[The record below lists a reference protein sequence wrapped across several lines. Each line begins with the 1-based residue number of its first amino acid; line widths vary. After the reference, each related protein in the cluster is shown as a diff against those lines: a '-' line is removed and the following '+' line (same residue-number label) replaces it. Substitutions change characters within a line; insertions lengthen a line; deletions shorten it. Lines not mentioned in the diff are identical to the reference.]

1 MAQYESEILHLNYSQ
16 EQVYTK
22 LADLNN
28 LSPLK
33 DQLDLI
39 KEKTDGKVED
49 MSFDSDT
56 MTVKVQGVNLTMRIV
71 EREPMKCI
79 KFEGVN
85 SPVPVNLWIQV
96 LPEEET
102 KSKMKLTIRAEVN
115 VFMKAMIDKP
125 MKQALEKLSEM
136 FSSIPYNN

>member
-1 MAQYESEILHLNYSQ
+1 MAQYESDIIHLKFSQ

-22 LADLNN
+22 LSDLSN
-28 LSPLK
+28 LAPLK
-33 DQLDLI
+33 DQLELI

-49 MSFDSDT
+49 MSFDTDT
-56 MTVKVQGVNLTMRIV
+56 MTIKVQGVNLTLRIV
-71 EREPMKCI
+71 EREPNKCI

-102 KSKMKLTIRAEVN
+102 KSKMKLTIKAEVN
-115 VFMKAMIDKP
+115 MFMKAMIDKP
-125 MKQALEKLSEM
+125 MKQAVEKLSEM
-136 FSSIPYNN
+136 LSSIPYNN

>member
-33 DQLDLI
+33 DQIDLI